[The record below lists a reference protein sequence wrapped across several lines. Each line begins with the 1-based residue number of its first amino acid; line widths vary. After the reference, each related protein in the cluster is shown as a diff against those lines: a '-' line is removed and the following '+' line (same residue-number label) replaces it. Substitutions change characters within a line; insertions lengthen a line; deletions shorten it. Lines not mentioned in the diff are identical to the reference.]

1 MNLEQLASFV
11 EVANTGHFTK
21 AAAAL
26 HLAQPSLSRQIS
38 TLERELGSE
47 LFHRAHGHISLTAAG
62 ETLLPSARRMLA
74 DAEAVRRDMDELAGL
89 RKGRIRLGA
98 TPTLCVSLVAEAIS
112 SFHHEHPGIELELVE
127 KGSRELIEALGA
139 GELDL
144 ALITRTLSP
153 SAQMPRLAMQ
163 SVLGEDLV
171 VIAAAGGDDALH
183 NPGNARTSQDAG
195 RTNTGRGGGATLLPS
210 DTVTLAEV
218 ASLPQVLFHHGYD
231 LREATSAAF
240 ETAGLV
246 PNIVVEGAEMDA
258 VLRFVERG
266 LGIAV
271 VPAMVLVDRPRLT
284 SAQLVEPSLS
294 RTVSLATRA
303 DVRPT
308 KAASA
313 MESTILAT
321 AKVLAEEDAGLA
333 AHVRLVE

>member
-11 EVANTGHFTK
+11 EIANTGHFTR
-21 AAAAL
+21 AAATL

-38 TLERELGSE
+38 TLEKELGSE

-62 ETLLPSARRMLA
+62 DTLLPTARRMLA

-112 SFHHEHPGIELELVE
+112 SFHHEHPGVELELVE

-144 ALITRTLSP
+144 ALITRTLTP
-153 SAQMPRLAMQ
+153 SAQMPRLRMRE
-163 SVLGEDLV
+163 VLSEDLV
-171 VIAAAGGDDALH
+171 VIAGADRRSGGS
-183 NPGNARTSQDAG
+183 TSWSGDS
-195 RTNTGRGGGATLLPS
+195 RSGAPLLPG

-218 ASLPQVLFHHGYD
+218 AALPQVLFHHGYD

-240 ETAGLV
+240 DAAGLA

-266 LGIAV
+266 LGVAI

-284 SAQLVEPSLS
+284 SAQLLEPSLS

-308 KAASA
+308 RAASA
-313 MESTILAT
+313 METTILST
-321 AKVLAEEDAGLA
+321 ARVLAEEDAGLA
-333 AHVRLVE
+333 AHVRLVR

>member
-1 MNLEQLASFV
+1 MGMNLEQLASFV

-21 AAAAL
+21 AAATL

-38 TLERELGSE
+38 TLEKELGSE

-112 SFHHEHPGIELELVE
+112 GFHHEHPGVELELVE

-153 SAQMPRLAMQ
+153 SAQMPRLRMQ
-163 SVLGEDLV
+163 GVLSEDLV
-171 VIAAAGGDDALH
+171 VIAAAESPRGDAEFL
-183 NPGNARTSQDAG
+183 PG
-195 RTNTGRGGGATLLPS
+195 
-210 DTVTLAEV
+210 DTVTLADV
-218 ASLPQVLFHHGYD
+218 AALPQVLFHHGYD

-240 ETAGLV
+240 DAAGLA

-266 LGIAV
+266 LGVAI

-284 SAQLVEPSLS
+284 SAQLLEPSLS

-308 KAASA
+308 RAASA
-313 MESTILAT
+313 METTILST
-321 AKVLAEEDAGLA
+321 ARVLAEEDAGLA
-333 AHVRLVE
+333 AHVRLVG

>member
-21 AAAAL
+21 AAATL

-38 TLERELGSE
+38 TLEKELGSE

-62 ETLLPSARRMLA
+62 DTLLPTARRMLA

-112 SFHHEHPGIELELVE
+112 SFHQEHPGVELELVE

-153 SAQMPRLAMQ
+153 SAQMPRLRMRE
-163 SVLGEDLV
+163 VLSEDLV
-171 VIAAAGGDDALH
+171 VIAGTDRRSGENTSWSGGSRSDA
-183 NPGNARTSQDAG
+183 P
-195 RTNTGRGGGATLLPS
+195 LLPG

-218 ASLPQVLFHHGYD
+218 AALPQVLFHHGYD

-240 ETAGLV
+240 DAAGLA
-246 PNIVVEGAEMDA
+246 PNTVVEGAEMDA
-258 VLRFVERG
+258 VLRFIERG
-266 LGIAV
+266 LGVAI

-284 SAQLVEPSLS
+284 SAQLLEPSLS

-308 KAASA
+308 RAASA
-313 MESTILAT
+313 METTILAT
-321 AKVLAEEDAGLA
+321 ARELTEEDTGLA
-333 AHVRLVE
+333 AYVRLME

>member
-1 MNLEQLASFV
+1 MNLEQLAGFV
-11 EVANTGHFTK
+11 EVAATGHFTK

-38 TLERELGSE
+38 TLEKELGAE

-62 ETLLPSARRMLA
+62 QTLLPTARRILA

-89 RKGRIRLGA
+89 RRGRIRLGA

-112 SFHHEHPGIELELVE
+112 RFHRDHPGIELELVE

-144 ALITRTLSP
+144 ALITRTLDP
-153 SAQMPRLAMQ
+153 GPQMPRLAMR

-171 VIAAAGGDDALH
+171 VIAAAGGGADL
-183 NPGNARTSQDAG
+183 
-195 RTNTGRGGGATLLPS
+195 TGR
-210 DTVTLAEV
+210 DRITLAEV
-218 ASLPQVLFHHGYD
+218 AELPQVLFHHGYD

-240 ETAGLV
+240 ESAGLS
-246 PNIVVEGAEMDA
+246 PNVVVEGGEMDA

-266 LGIAV
+266 LGLAI
-271 VPAMVLVDRPRLT
+271 VPAMVLVDRPHLT
-284 SAQLVEPSLS
+284 SVQLVEPDLS
-294 RTVSLATRA
+294 RTVSLAKRA

-308 KAASA
+308 RAASA
-313 MESTILAT
+313 MEDTILDT
-321 AKVLAEEDAGLA
+321 ARALTADDTGLA
-333 AHVRLVE
+333 GHVRLAH

>member
-21 AAAAL
+21 AAATL

-38 TLERELGSE
+38 TLEKELGSE

-62 ETLLPSARRMLA
+62 DTLLPTARRMLA

-112 SFHHEHPGIELELVE
+112 SFHQEHPGVELELVE

-153 SAQMPRLAMQ
+153 SAQMPRLRMRE
-163 SVLGEDLV
+163 VLSEDLV
-171 VIAAAGGDDALH
+171 VIAGADRRSGENTSWSDGSRSDA
-183 NPGNARTSQDAG
+183 P
-195 RTNTGRGGGATLLPS
+195 LLPG

-218 ASLPQVLFHHGYD
+218 AALPQVLFHHGYD

-240 ETAGLV
+240 DAAGLA
-246 PNIVVEGAEMDA
+246 PNTVVEGAEMDA
-258 VLRFVERG
+258 VLRFIERG
-266 LGIAV
+266 LGVAI

-284 SAQLVEPSLS
+284 SAQLLEPSLS

-308 KAASA
+308 RAASA
-313 MESTILAT
+313 MEKTILST
-321 AKVLAEEDAGLA
+321 ARALTEEDTGLA
-333 AHVRLVE
+333 AYVRLVE

>member
-1 MNLEQLASFV
+1 MNMNLEQLASFV
-11 EVANTGHFTK
+11 EIANTGHFTR
-21 AAAAL
+21 AAATL

-38 TLERELGSE
+38 TLEKELGSE

-62 ETLLPSARRMLA
+62 DTLLPTARRMLA

-112 SFHHEHPGIELELVE
+112 SFHHEHPGVELELVE

-144 ALITRTLSP
+144 ALITRTLTP
-153 SAQMPRLAMQ
+153 SAQMPRLRMRE
-163 SVLGEDLV
+163 VLSEDLV
-171 VIAAAGGDDALH
+171 VIAGADRRSGGS
-183 NPGNARTSQDAG
+183 TSCSGDS
-195 RTNTGRGGGATLLPS
+195 RSGAPLLPG

-218 ASLPQVLFHHGYD
+218 AALPQVLFHHGYD

-240 ETAGLV
+240 DAAGLA

-266 LGIAV
+266 LGVAI

-284 SAQLVEPSLS
+284 SAQLLEPSLS

-308 KAASA
+308 RAASA
-313 MESTILAT
+313 METTILST
-321 AKVLAEEDAGLA
+321 ARALTEEDTGLA
-333 AHVRLVE
+333 AYVRLVDR

>member
-1 MNLEQLASFV
+1 MGMNLEQLASFV

-21 AAAAL
+21 AAATL

-38 TLERELGSE
+38 TLEKELGSE

-112 SFHHEHPGIELELVE
+112 GFHHEHPGVELELVE

-153 SAQMPRLAMQ
+153 SAQMPRLRMQ
-163 SVLGEDLV
+163 GVLSEDLV
-171 VIAAAGGDDALH
+171 VIAAAES
-183 NPGNARTSQDAG
+183 P
-195 RTNTGRGGGATLLPS
+195 RGGAEFLPG
-210 DTVTLAEV
+210 DTVTLADV
-218 ASLPQVLFHHGYD
+218 AALPQVLFHHGYD

-240 ETAGLV
+240 DAAGLA

-266 LGIAV
+266 LGVAI

-284 SAQLVEPSLS
+284 SAQLLEPSLS

-308 KAASA
+308 RAASA
-313 MESTILAT
+313 METTILST
-321 AKVLAEEDAGLA
+321 ARVLAEEDAGLA
-333 AHVRLVE
+333 AHVRLVG

>member
-21 AAAAL
+21 AAATL

-38 TLERELGSE
+38 TLEKELGSE

-112 SFHHEHPGIELELVE
+112 GFHQEHPGVELELVE

-153 SAQMPRLAMQ
+153 SAQMPRLRMQ
-163 SVLGEDLV
+163 GVLSEDLV
-171 VIAAAGGDDALH
+171 VIAGADRRSGGS
-183 NPGNARTSQDAG
+183 TSWSGDS
-195 RTNTGRGGGATLLPS
+195 RSGAPLLPG

-218 ASLPQVLFHHGYD
+218 AALPQVLFHHGYD

-240 ETAGLV
+240 DAAGLA

-266 LGIAV
+266 LGVAI

-284 SAQLVEPSLS
+284 SAQLLEPSLS

-308 KAASA
+308 RAASA
-313 MESTILAT
+313 METTILST
-321 AKVLAEEDAGLA
+321 ARALTEEDTGLA
-333 AHVRLVE
+333 AYVRLVDR

>member
-1 MNLEQLASFV
+1 MNMNLEQLASFV
-11 EVANTGHFTK
+11 EIANTGHFTR
-21 AAAAL
+21 AAATL

-38 TLERELGSE
+38 TLEKELGSE

-62 ETLLPSARRMLA
+62 DTLLPTARRMLA

-112 SFHHEHPGIELELVE
+112 SFHHEHPGVELELVE

-144 ALITRTLSP
+144 ALITRTLTP
-153 SAQMPRLAMQ
+153 SAQMPRLRMRE
-163 SVLGEDLV
+163 VLSEDLV
-171 VIAAAGGDDALH
+171 VIAGADRRSGGS
-183 NPGNARTSQDAG
+183 TSWSGDS
-195 RTNTGRGGGATLLPS
+195 RSGAPLLPG

-218 ASLPQVLFHHGYD
+218 AALPQVLFHHGYD

-240 ETAGLV
+240 DAAGLA

-266 LGIAV
+266 LGVAI

-284 SAQLVEPSLS
+284 SAQLLEPSLS

-308 KAASA
+308 RAASA
-313 MESTILAT
+313 MEKTILST
-321 AKVLAEEDAGLA
+321 ARVLAEEDAGLA
-333 AHVRLVE
+333 AHVRLVR

>member
-38 TLERELGSE
+38 TLEKELGSE

-62 ETLLPSARRMLA
+62 DTLLPTARRMLA

-112 SFHHEHPGIELELVE
+112 SFHHDHPGVELELVE

-153 SAQMPRLAMQ
+153 SAQMPRLRMRE
-163 SVLGEDLV
+163 VLSEDLV
-171 VIAAAGGDDALH
+171 VIAGADRRSGGSTSWSSASRSAG
-183 NPGNARTSQDAG
+183 
-195 RTNTGRGGGATLLPS
+195 LLPG
-210 DTVTLAEV
+210 DTVTLTEV
-218 ASLPQVLFHHGYD
+218 AALPQVLFHHGYD

-240 ETAGLV
+240 DAAGLA

-308 KAASA
+308 RAASA
-313 MESTILAT
+313 MEKTILDT
-321 AKVLAEEDAGLA
+321 ARALASEDTGLA
-333 AHVRLVE
+333 AYVRLAE

>member
-1 MNLEQLASFV
+1 MNLEQLAGFV
-11 EVANTGHFTK
+11 EVAATGHFTK

-38 TLERELGSE
+38 TLEKELGAE

-62 ETLLPSARRMLA
+62 QTLLPTARRMLA

-89 RKGRIRLGA
+89 RRGRIRLGA

-112 SFHHEHPGIELELVE
+112 RFHRDHPGIELELVE

-144 ALITRTLSP
+144 ALITRTLDP
-153 SAQMPRLAMQ
+153 GAQMPRLTMR

-171 VIAAAGGDDALH
+171 VIAAAGGGADL
-183 NPGNARTSQDAG
+183 
-195 RTNTGRGGGATLLPS
+195 TGR
-210 DTVTLAEV
+210 DRITLAEV
-218 ASLPQVLFHHGYD
+218 AELPQVLFHHGYD

-240 ETAGLV
+240 ESAGLS
-246 PNIVVEGAEMDA
+246 PNVVVEGGEMDA

-266 LGIAV
+266 LGLAI
-271 VPAMVLVDRPRLT
+271 VPAMVLVDRPHLT
-284 SAQLVEPSLS
+284 SVQLVEPDLS
-294 RTVSLATRA
+294 RTVSLAKRA

-308 KAASA
+308 RAASA
-313 MESTILAT
+313 MEDTILDT
-321 AKVLAEEDAGLA
+321 ARALTADDTGLA
-333 AHVRLVE
+333 GHVRLAH

>member
-21 AAAAL
+21 AAATL

-38 TLERELGSE
+38 TLEKELGSA

-62 ETLLPSARRMLA
+62 ETLLPTARRMLA

-112 SFHHEHPGIELELVE
+112 SFHQEHPGVELELVE

-144 ALITRTLSP
+144 ALITRTLTP
-153 SAQMPRLAMQ
+153 SAQMPRLRMRE
-163 SVLGEDLV
+163 VLSEDLV
-171 VIAAAGGDDALH
+171 VIAGADRRSGGS
-183 NPGNARTSQDAG
+183 TSWSGDS
-195 RTNTGRGGGATLLPS
+195 RSGAPLLPG

-218 ASLPQVLFHHGYD
+218 AALPQVLFHHGYD

-240 ETAGLV
+240 DAAGLA

-266 LGIAV
+266 LGVAI

-284 SAQLVEPSLS
+284 SAQLLEPSLS

-308 KAASA
+308 RAASA
-313 MESTILAT
+313 METTILST
-321 AKVLAEEDAGLA
+321 ARALTEEDTGLA
-333 AHVRLVE
+333 AYVRLVDR

>member
-38 TLERELGSE
+38 TLEKELGSE
-47 LFHRAHGHISLTAAG
+47 LFHRAHGHITLTAAG

-112 SFHHEHPGIELELVE
+112 SFHHEHPGVELELVE

-153 SAQMPRLAMQ
+153 SAQMPRLRMQ
-163 SVLGEDLV
+163 GVLSEDLV
-171 VIAAAGGDDALH
+171 VIAAAESPRDGAALLH
-183 NPGNARTSQDAG
+183 G
-195 RTNTGRGGGATLLPS
+195 

-218 ASLPQVLFHHGYD
+218 AAL
-231 LREATSAAF
+231 
-240 ETAGLV
+240 
-246 PNIVVEGAEMDA
+246 
-258 VLRFVERG
+258 
-266 LGIAV
+266 
-271 VPAMVLVDRPRLT
+271 
-284 SAQLVEPSLS
+284 
-294 RTVSLATRA
+294 
-303 DVRPT
+303 
-308 KAASA
+308 
-313 MESTILAT
+313 
-321 AKVLAEEDAGLA
+321 
-333 AHVRLVE
+333 

>member
-11 EVANTGHFTK
+11 EVAATGHFTK
-21 AAAAL
+21 AAATL

-112 SFHHEHPGIELELVE
+112 GFHQEHPGVELELVE
-127 KGSRELIEALGA
+127 KGSRELIESLGA
-139 GELDL
+139 GEVDL
-144 ALITRTLSP
+144 ALITRTLTP
-153 SAQMPRLAMQ
+153 GTQMPRLRMQ
-163 SVLGEDLV
+163 PVLSEDLV
-171 VIAAAGGDDALH
+171 VIAAADGG
-183 NPGNARTSQDAG
+183 
-195 RTNTGRGGGATLLPS
+195 LLS
-210 DTVTLAEV
+210 GDTVTLAEV
-218 ASLPQVLFHHGYD
+218 AALPQVLFHHGYD

-240 ETAGLV
+240 DAAALA

-284 SAQLVEPSLS
+284 SAQLVEPSLN

-308 KAASA
+308 RAASA
-313 MESTILAT
+313 MEATILNT
-321 AKVLAEEDAGLA
+321 ARALTADDTGLA
-333 AHVRLVE
+333 AHVRLVG

>member
-1 MNLEQLASFV
+1 MGMNLEQLASFV
-11 EVANTGHFTK
+11 EVANTGHFTR
-21 AAAAL
+21 AAATL

-38 TLERELGSE
+38 TLEKELGSE

-112 SFHHEHPGIELELVE
+112 GFHHEHPGVELELVE

-153 SAQMPRLAMQ
+153 SAQMPRLRMQ
-163 SVLGEDLV
+163 GVLSEDLV
-171 VIAAAGGDDALH
+171 VIAAAES
-183 NPGNARTSQDAG
+183 P
-195 RTNTGRGGGATLLPS
+195 RGGAEFLPG
-210 DTVTLAEV
+210 DTVTLADV
-218 ASLPQVLFHHGYD
+218 AALPQVLFHHGYD

-240 ETAGLV
+240 DAAGLA

-266 LGIAV
+266 LGVAI

-284 SAQLVEPSLS
+284 SAQLLEPSLS

-308 KAASA
+308 RAASA
-313 MESTILAT
+313 METTILST
-321 AKVLAEEDAGLA
+321 ARVLAEEDAGLA
-333 AHVRLVE
+333 AHVRLVG

>member
-1 MNLEQLASFV
+1 MGMNLEQLASFV

-21 AAAAL
+21 AAATL

-38 TLERELGSE
+38 TLEKELGSE

-112 SFHHEHPGIELELVE
+112 GFHHEHPGVELELVE

-144 ALITRTLSP
+144 ALITRTHSP
-153 SAQMPRLAMQ
+153 SAQMPRLRMQ
-163 SVLGEDLV
+163 GVLSEDLV
-171 VIAAAGGDDALH
+171 VIAAAES
-183 NPGNARTSQDAG
+183 P
-195 RTNTGRGGGATLLPS
+195 RGGAEFLPG
-210 DTVTLAEV
+210 DTVTLADV
-218 ASLPQVLFHHGYD
+218 AALPQVLFHHGYD

-240 ETAGLV
+240 DAAGLA

-266 LGIAV
+266 LGVAI

-284 SAQLVEPSLS
+284 SAQLLEPSLS

-308 KAASA
+308 RAASA
-313 MESTILAT
+313 METTILST
-321 AKVLAEEDAGLA
+321 ARVLAEEDAGLA
-333 AHVRLVE
+333 AHVRLVG